1 MVSIGRVT
9 LENYVENAMRTECD
23 NDVVLGRLS
32 MGTTNRPA
40 GDPVVQSNFAVAGI
54 RMIHASLGI
63 NNELG
68 EFEELCYEQEPGPD
82 AALKSREE
90 LGDMCWY
97 LAMVCD
103 VFGFDFA
110 NMVRAS
116 APLEDVL
123 FSEVE
128 VPLSWMTQ
136 GAGKI
141 AEHVKKHVFYG
152 KEFQAGKV
160 RDGLR
165 SVLRGILSFAGPF
178 DFEKDVLAA
187 NIAKLKAR
195 FPERF
200 TEHDALNRDKGVEYK
215 AMEDDTK

>member
-1 MVSIGRVT
+1 MVSTDRVT

-23 NDVVLGRLS
+23 NNVVLGRLS
-32 MGTTNRPA
+32 MGTSSRPD
-40 GDPVVQSNFAVAGI
+40 GDPVVQRNFAVSGI
-54 RMIHASLGI
+54 RMAHASLGI

-68 EFEELCYEQEPGPD
+68 EFAELCYEGEPGPD
-82 AALKSREE
+82 AELKAREE

-97 LAMVCD
+97 CAMVCD
-103 VFGFDFA
+103 VFEFDFA
-110 NMVRAS
+110 DMVRAS

-123 FSEVE
+123 FSEVD
-128 VPLSWMTQ
+128 VPLNWMMQ

-165 SVLRGILSFAGPF
+165 HVLRGILSFASPF
-178 DFEKDVLAA
+178 DFEQDVLAP

-200 TEHDALNRDKGVEYK
+200 SEHDALHRDKRAEYE